1 MKNAINWFAIP
12 ATDFKRAV
20 KFYNNIFN
28 INLNVSQMGSSD
40 LAFFPIESGGI
51 GGHITKSDTFKPS
64 ENGPLLYLNGG
75 NDLQTILDR
84 VESSGGKI
92 TYPKTQ
98 VTPEIGYIGMFID
111 SEGNRVGLHSP
122 E

>member
-1 MKNAINWFAIP
+1 MKSAINLFAIP
-12 ATDFKRAV
+12 AADFNRAV
-20 KFYNNIFN
+20 KFYNAVFDFN
-28 INLNVSQMGSSD
+28 LQVTQMDGSD
-40 LAFFPIESGGI
+40 IAFFPIEDGGI
-51 GGHITKSDTFKPS
+51 GGHISKSDTFKPS

-75 NDLQTILDR
+75 EDLQKILDR

-98 VTPEIGYIGMFID
+98 ITPEIGFMGIFID

-122 E
+122 K